1 MIKRNFLFITFLF
14 LIMSA
19 LFPCDAIAASKEEVI
34 YNCEDVIV
42 KYSVYDEWETG
53 YNVKVIIN
61 NGSKREL
68 TGWELD
74 FICNGTVRN
83 YWNAEMKKGEI
94 NDLELTS
101 KDWNNTVKPNET
113 VEIGMTIDSE
123 DSNLYGWN
131 FIYDN
136 QYASL
141 YDLRLGDIEEIVC
154 RELEDSSGAGSDE
167 YCSKL
172 LNYDGSSDL
181 IESYVNY
188 YKYCLEMGEKS
199 SVCSSETFKNKTL
212 REIKDEMKE
221 IVNAKNKKNT
231 LKIKKAKNSLDL
243 DKAINYA
250 RLHAGDDK
258 DGTYKYYKDG
268 DCTNFVSQI
277 LHAAGKGFT
286 CSNKKRNETNL
297 DFNQWY
303 HYHGKDY
310 TAVSASFIRVK
321 YFATHLNNTM
331 SVRHTKYN
339 KESDVVKNA
348 HKGDIILILDS
359 ITDTPSHAIFVTDKS
374 KNDLKYCGHTRN
386 RLDASF
392 INNCYSNHYM
402 VYHIFQ

>member
-74 FICNGTVRN
+74 FICNGAVRN
-83 YWNAEMKKGEI
+83 CWNAEMKKGEI

-101 KDWNNTVKPNET
+101 KVWNSTVKPNET

-221 IVNAKNKKNT
+221 IVNAKNKKSF
-231 LKIKKAKNSLDL
+231 LKKGKAGNGLDL
-243 DKAINYA
+243 SDAISYA
-250 RLHAGDDK
+250 RKYADDPNRE
-258 DGTYKYYKDG
+258 TYEYYVGG

-286 CSNKKRNETNL
+286 CTNKKRNEMNY

-303 HYHGKDY
+303 HYHGSGY
-310 TAVSASFIRVK
+310 TAVSASFIRVRT
-321 YFATHLNNTM
+321 FASHLNNTM
-331 SVRHTKYN
+331 NVKHTKYT
-339 KESDVVKNA
+339 KQSDVIKNA
-348 HKGDIILILDS
+348 HKGDVILLLDKA
-359 ITDTPSHAIFVTDKS
+359 TDTPSHAIFITETSIPSFFLSD
-374 KNDLKYCGHTRN
+374 
-386 RLDASF
+386 RLRR
-392 INNCYSNHYM
+392 
-402 VYHIFQ
+402 